1 MPGGQR
7 GLQSAGVFVMLTI
20 LFKILSILGIV
31 LLILLGIALVVIALV
46 LFFPIFY
53 KAEGKKNSE
62 ELWLT
67 VRAKWLFGLLRC
79 FYDYPDPGKL
89 QVKLLF
95 STLYDSSVE
104 KPQKDTDA
112 SEDAPTEE
120 TAEAAAAV
128 AEVTLVAE
136 PRETGPTQ
144 TATSV
149 PPTAD
154 DPSDALF
161 LSAEIPAAEKSTNKT
176 ADRLYRFFEKIRCT
190 IRKICDKIKNI
201 LQNIAFYKELWQDPD
216 TQGLLQHAGK
226 RIGHILKRLRP
237 RKLRINAVVGTGS
250 PDTTGYLYGI
260 YGMLLPKLGKGI
272 TITPDFEQAVLEG
285 EFKASG
291 HFTLACILFHSVRL
305 ILDKRLRKLQDSI
318 KQSKKTQ
325 KK

>member
-31 LLILLGIALVVIALV
+31 LLILLGIALVVIALI
-46 LFFPIFY
+46 LFFPVFY
-53 KAEGKKNSE
+53 KAAGKRNSE

-67 VRAKWLFGLLRC
+67 IRAKWLFGLLRC
-79 FYDYPDPGKL
+79 SYDYPDPGKL

-104 KPQKDTDA
+104 KPQKDNDT
-112 SEDAPTEE
+112 SEDASAEE
-120 TAEAAAAV
+120 TAKATTAVEETTPAA
-128 AEVTLVAE
+128 EQQ
-136 PRETGPTQ
+136 ETGQTQ
-144 TATSV
+144 ETGSARAT
-149 PPTAD
+149 D
-154 DPSDALF
+154 DGCSDSSS
-161 LSAEIPAAEKSTNKT
+161 LSAEIPVAEDTTNKT
-176 ADRLYRFFEKIRCT
+176 ADRFHRFFEKIRCT

-226 RIGHILKRLRP
+226 RIGHILKKLRP
-237 RKLRINAVVGTGS
+237 RKLTINAVVGTGS

-260 YGMLLPKLGKGI
+260 YGMLLPRLGKGI
-272 TITPDFEQAVLEG
+272 LITPDFEQAVLEG
-285 EFKASG
+285 DFKASG

-318 KQSKKTQ
+318 RQFKKTQ